1 MLSKPKSDAIS
12 IIMGKLKDKQSGRIG
27 GTGSSKEDSGT
38 AILYKGASDKDETP
52 LDEKVVAAEELLEAM
67 EQKDAEGVA
76 VALCALIDLHTS
88 KKEDEE
94 EEEEEDSGY

>member
-12 IIMGKLKDKQSGRIG
+12 IIMGKLKDKQSGR
-27 GTGSSKEDSGT
+27 SKEDSGT

-94 EEEEEDSGY
+94 EEEEEESGY